1 MIISGSDI
9 KMSSMHSFEQKRS
22 VKEDMRIWVD
32 EQGQRSGSQPSLSI
46 DASEKVSLSQKSK
59 EMLHSSTK
67 TSESNGLTEDQATDN
82 KLMIIK
88 MLVEAMMGKK
98 ITILGTSDL
107 QDPEENK
114 TEAPEQNGAQQ
125 TAASEQQAAAPV
137 QQNEGWGLIYNY
149 EATHTEKEKLMY
161 KAHGVINTA
170 DGEEI
175 KFNINLKMDRE
186 FSSTT
191 SVNIRL
197 GDAAKSVDPLVINFN
212 GAAAELTNTK
222 FEFDLNSD
230 GTNDNISFVG
240 PNSGILVFDK
250 NNDGEVTNGT
260 ELFGP
265 STGNGFEELAA
276 YDEDSNNWIDQND
289 AIFNSLSVWT
299 KGSEGED
306 ILRSLSDAGVGAIGL
321 QNIQT
326 QFNLT
331 DAANNLNGQL
341 TKTGV
346 YVSEAKTVGTIQ
358 QVDLVI

>member
-32 EQGQRSGSQPSLSI
+32 EQGQRTGSQPSLRI
-46 DASEKVSLSQKSK
+46 DASEKVSLTQKSK
-59 EMLHSSTK
+59 EMLHSRAK
-67 TSESNGLTEDQATDN
+67 TSESKELAEDQTTDS
-82 KLMIIK
+82 KTYIIK
-88 MLVEAMMGKK
+88 LVIEAITGKK
-98 ITILGTSDL
+98 IGILRASDL
-107 QDPEENK
+107 QNPEENK
-114 TEAPEQNGAQQ
+114 TEAPEQKGAQQ
-125 TAASEQQAAAPV
+125 ADASGEQG
-137 QQNEGWGLIYNY
+137 EGWGLVYNY
-149 EATHTEKEKLMY
+149 ESTHTEKEKLMY

-175 KFNINLKMDRE
+175 KFNIHLKMDRE

-197 GDAAKSVDPLVINFN
+197 GDAAKAVDPLVINFN

-230 GTNDNISFVG
+230 GAMDNISFVG

-250 NNDGEVTNGT
+250 NSDGVVNNGT

-306 ILRSLSDAGVGAIGL
+306 ILSSLSDAGVGAIGL

-341 TKTGV
+341 AKTGV
-346 YVSEAKTVGTIQ
+346 YVSEDKSVGTIQ
-358 QVDLVI
+358 QIDLVI